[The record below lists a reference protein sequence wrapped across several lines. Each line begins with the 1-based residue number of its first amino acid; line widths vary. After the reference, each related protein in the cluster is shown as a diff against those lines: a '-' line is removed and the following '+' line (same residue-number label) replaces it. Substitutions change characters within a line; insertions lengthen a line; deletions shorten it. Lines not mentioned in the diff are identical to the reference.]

1 MKKIIY
7 FGYIYVGLL
16 SLYIIINCLNLPF
29 SYSAGNIDSD
39 IVETGQS
46 TIERKTILKQKD
58 NILYVSFDE
67 LNEFMNDMNNYIN
80 YDKELKTIYEDI
92 INKYFKSKRIKMYN
106 EGNNTIIEINY
117 SRDEAINI
125 FNSYIKD
132 YDNLLIKILF
142 DNNKKAQELDLDAL
156 NLKINREQVIREG
169 IVKLAQS
176 QLGKTGEDYWT
187 WYGYNHRVEWCCVF
201 VSWLAYK
208 NGVLYS
214 HIPKFIWVKKGVDYY
229 RDKGELKFP
238 KNYTPK
244 PGDIIFFNWNN
255 NPVIDHVGIVEKVQN
270 GYVYSIEGNVQYK
283 WVKRRR
289 LKATS
294 RFIYAYGVPDYSK

>member
-7 FGYIYVGLL
+7 SGYILVALL
-16 SLYIIINCLNLPF
+16 SFYIIINCIDLPF
-29 SYSAGNIDSD
+29 SYSAVNSNQKLEKVNDNK
-39 IVETGQS
+39 IVKKE
-46 TIERKTILKQKD
+46 ILKQED
-58 NILYVSFDE
+58 NIIYILFNE
-67 LNEFMNDMNNYIN
+67 LNEFMNDINNYIN
-80 YDKELKTIYEDI
+80 YDKELKIIYEDI
-92 INKYFKSKRIKMYN
+92 INKYFESKKIKMYDEKN
-106 EGNNTIIEINY
+106 YTVIEIDY
-117 SRDEAINI
+117 SKNEAQNI
-125 FNSYIKD
+125 FSSYIKN
-132 YDNLLIKILF
+132 YDNLIVKILF
-142 DNNKKAQELDLDAL
+142 DKRTKVQELDLDAL
-156 NLKINREQVIREG
+156 NFKINREKVIREG

-208 NGVLYS
+208 NGVLNT
-214 HIPKFIWVKKGVDYY
+214 HIPKFVWVKKGVDYY
-229 RDKGELKFP
+229 REKGELKFP

-244 PGDIIFFNWNN
+244 PGDIIFFNWND

-289 LKATS
+289 LKSTS
-294 RFIYAYGVPDYSK
+294 KYIYAYGVPDYSK